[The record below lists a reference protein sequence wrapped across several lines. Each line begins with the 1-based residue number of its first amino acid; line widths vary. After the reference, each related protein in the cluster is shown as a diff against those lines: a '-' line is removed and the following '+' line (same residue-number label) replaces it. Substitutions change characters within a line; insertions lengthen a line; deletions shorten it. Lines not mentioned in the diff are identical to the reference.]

1 VTWRRVVA
9 SALVAVAIGACGT
22 TAAGPSA
29 RPTLTVF
36 AAASLRAAMDEVAA
50 AYEAATGVSILVAA
64 DSSAA
69 LATQI
74 EQGAPADVFLS
85 ADESNPQRLVDGGL
99 AAGAA
104 VTFARNQ
111 LAIIVPTDGRP
122 AIEPIRSPADL
133 ARPGVRVIAAGD
145 EVPITAYAAALIAN
159 LATLDGYPTSF
170 ASDYAANVVSRED
183 NVAAVVAKIELG
195 EGDAAI
201 VYATDARDAEKVHPI
216 ELPPGVNVA
225 ASYGA
230 VVVGSSADVEGAQ
243 AFLDWLVG
251 ADGQAVLAGFG
262 FLPPAT

>member
-9 SALVAVAIGACGT
+9 SALVVLAMGACGT
-22 TAAGPSA
+22 TASGSGA

-36 AAASLRAAMDEVAA
+36 AAASLGAAMDEVAA
-50 AYEAATGVSILVAA
+50 AYAAATGVTIVTAA

-74 EQGAPADVFLS
+74 EQGAPADVLLS

-99 AAGAA
+99 AAGPA
-104 VTFARNQ
+104 VTFARNE
-111 LAIIVPTDGRP
+111 LAMIVSAVDRP
-122 AIEPIRSPADL
+122 AIGRIGSPADL

-145 EVPITAYAAALIAN
+145 EVPITAYAAALIVN
-159 LATLDGYPTSF
+159 LAALDGYPSTF
-170 ASDYAANVVSRED
+170 ADDYAANIVSRED

-201 VYATDARDAEKVHPI
+201 VYATDARGATDVRTV
-216 ELPPGVNVA
+216 ELPPVANVSA
-225 ASYGA
+225 RYAA
-230 VVVGSSADVEGAQ
+230 VVIGSSADVGGAQ
-243 AFLDWLVG
+243 AFLDWLTG

-262 FLPPAT
+262 FLPPPS